1 MGFFRNSRTGAMTE
15 RQLLTG
21 KYNLARGTLIFVA
34 VITFI
39 NLMLTATNSGYYFLF
54 SASVPLILC
63 SLGMFYCGMYPE
75 EVYEELE
82 FEMEFADKSLFAV
95 FLAISIVI
103 VALMLI
109 CWLLSKNQ
117 KGVWLLI
124 SLVLFGI
131 DTICMFGYY
140 GFDLTMLLDVLFHA
154 YIIYS
159 LVTGVVSY
167 YKLKNLP
174 ADEFYEAVAQEMAAN
189 EGSINHEE

>member
-39 NLMLTATNSGYYFLF
+39 NLMLTATNSGYYLLF

-95 FLAISIVI
+95 LLAISIVI

-124 SLVLFGI
+124 SLILFGI